1 MRKKI
6 ARGYL
11 DKCLGKVGAR
21 LLHCSG
27 GTLLKVLGKVLENH
41 EAIESVG
48 ASREVLERQCSGRM
62 GVLATL
68 VLGNMARGR
77 C

>member
-1 MRKKI
+1 M
-6 ARGYL
+6 
-11 DKCLGKVGAR
+11 
-21 LLHCSG
+21 LHCSG

-41 EAIESVG
+41 EAIESMG